1 MSTKL
6 SLKRL
11 ETFLEEACESLRGN
25 MDASEYKEYIIA
37 MLFLKRVNDN
47 FEMQRNIRRKNLI
60 ERRGIAEPQIAY
72 ELDKHNAPEYD
83 FYVPLAARWRKFDE
97 DPELDDKGE
106 KINYLKDLQEEIGDY
121 LNTALAAL
129 EDANLDKLEGVLKEN
144 INFNRS
150 IGKNNK
156 RITDEDLRELIK
168 QFNRI
173 RLTDDNLE
181 FPDLLGAAY
190 EYLIKY
196 FADESGKKG
205 GEFYTPTE
213 VVKLLVNI
221 LEPAEDSTIY
231 DPTVGSGGMLIQS
244 RNYIEARYGTTRN
257 LTLYGQEK
265 SGTVWSL
272 CKMNMLFHDIFD
284 AKLENGDTILNP
296 LHLENGEI
304 QTFDIVIANPPFSQN
319 YTKDGMK
326 YKERFNFWMPA
337 KGKADFMFVQHMVA
351 SVNNAGRMA
360 VVMPH
365 GVLFRGGD
373 ERNFRKWLI
382 EKGYLEAI
390 IGLPPAL
397 FYGTGIPASVLIINK
412 KDADDRDKVLFINAD
427 REYKEG
433 KVQNKL
439 RPEDIE
445 KISYVYHNKTELE
458 KYSRLVPKSELEAEE
473 FNLNI
478 RRFVD
483 NAPSPEPHDVH
494 AHLQGGIPE
503 NEVVLLKDKFNSYPG
518 LEPQLFETLKPG
530 YLKFHNPIDQKDKI
544 KTLFDES
551 NEIKN
556 TISLYSNTLE
566 KWWQEILPDLENLPV
581 QKNIFDL
588 YKKFSGSFVQSLDL
602 SSSGIVNILD
612 SFQSRGALAAYWNE
626 LSTDLKSVAASGWNA
641 ELIPDDEILESQF
654 PEVLKELRM
663 NEARKEELE
672 AVFKEV
678 NELEDGVWN
687 EDDYEVWPKDELKEH
702 KEAVKELKGKRK
714 ETEKEYKNLLKR
726 IKANEKTVKKNSKG
740 AAADA
745 ANDAIVAGADGGGG
759 KVGGDNAVGVVD
771 VAAAEIAELQNAA
784 DKLAAEINLLDK
796 MIAEDENRFAKHTE
810 LEDELKECNKIIRE
824 IKNKKQDLVDQARL
838 LITPDEAKELILKRW
853 NRTLHQTINSYLQNH
868 KRNLLSGIESLWDKY
883 TTPLHSILTKREE
896 ETQLLNDFLTE
907 LGYE

>member
-1 MSTKL
+1 MATQKL

-47 FEMQRNIRRKNLI
+47 FEVQRNVRRKNLI
-60 ERRGIAEPQIAY
+60 EVRHIAEPQIAY
-72 ELDKHNAPEYD
+72 ELEKQNAPEYD

-97 DPELDDKGE
+97 DPELDADGN
-106 KINYLKDLQEEIGDY
+106 KINYIKDLQEEIGDH
-121 LNTALAAL
+121 LNKALAAL

-156 RITDEDLRELIK
+156 RITDEDLRDLIK
-168 QFNRI
+168 EFNRV

-190 EYLIKY
+190 EYLIKF
-196 FADESGKKG
+196 FADSAGKKG

-221 LEPAEDSTIY
+221 LEPESDSTIY

-244 RNYIEARYGTTRN
+244 RNYVESRYGSTKN
-257 LTLYGQEK
+257 ITLYGQEK

-272 CKMNMLFHDIFD
+272 CKMNMLFHDIYD
-284 AKLENGDTILNP
+284 SNIENGDTLLNP
-296 LHLENGEI
+296 MHLDSGEVK
-304 QTFDIVIANPPFSQN
+304 TFDIVIANPPFSQN

-326 YKERFNFWMPA
+326 FKERFNFWMPV

-351 SVNNAGRMA
+351 SINNSGRMA

-397 FYGTGIPASVLIINK
+397 FYGTGIPASVIIINK
-412 KDADDRDKVLFINAD
+412 KDAHLRVNVLFINAD

-445 KISYVYHNKTELE
+445 KIAYVYHNKTVLD
-458 KYSRLVPKSELEAEE
+458 KYSNLVSKKELAEEE

-483 NAPSPEPHDVH
+483 NAPSPVPHDVH
-494 AHLQGGIPE
+494 AHLHGGIPVS
-503 NEVVLLKDKFNSYPG
+503 EVESLKNKFDCYPG
-518 LEPQLFETLKPG
+518 LQVKLFTPLKTG
-530 YLKFHNPIDQKDKI
+530 YLKFLDSIDQKENI
-544 KTLFDES
+544 KEIFDDS
-551 NEIKN
+551 SEIKSTFEN
-556 TISLYSNTLE
+556 YNNALE
-566 KWWQEILPDLENLPV
+566 KWWSDIISDLENLP
-581 QKNIFDL
+581 QSKNIFDL
-588 YKKFSGSFVQSLDL
+588 YKKFSNSFVENLKALSFGVGLGEAVLD
-602 SSSGIVNILD
+602 N
-612 SFQSRGALAAYWNE
+612 FQSRGALAAYWNE
-626 LSTDLKSVAASGWNA
+626 LTIDLKSVAASGWNA
-641 ELIPDDEILESQF
+641 ELIPDDEILQSQF
-654 PEVLKELRM
+654 PEVLTELRM
-663 NEARKEELE
+663 NESRKEELE

-678 NELEDGVWN
+678 NELEEGVWN
-687 EDDYEVWPKDELKEH
+687 EDDYEVWPKDELKEL
-702 KEAVKELKGKRK
+702 KDSIKELKGARK
-714 ETEKEYKNLLKR
+714 ETEKEHKNLLKR
-726 IKANEKTVKKNSKG
+726 IKANEK
-740 AAADA
+740 AAK
-745 ANDAIVAGADGGGG
+745 NDA
-759 KVGGDNAVGVVD
+759 N
-771 VAAAEIAELQNAA
+771 AAAEIPALITAAE
-784 DKLAAEINLLDK
+784 KTAAEIERLDEI
-796 MIAEDENRFAKHTE
+796 IAATELRLAKHTE

-838 LITPDEAKELILKRW
+838 LISPDEAKELILNRW
-853 NRTLHQTINSYLQNH
+853 NRTLHQTVNGYLQTH
-868 KRNLLSGIESLWDKY
+868 QRLLLQAIESLWDKY
-883 TTPLHSILTKREE
+883 TVPLHSILSEREK
-896 ETQLLNDFLTE
+896 ETQLLNNFLTE